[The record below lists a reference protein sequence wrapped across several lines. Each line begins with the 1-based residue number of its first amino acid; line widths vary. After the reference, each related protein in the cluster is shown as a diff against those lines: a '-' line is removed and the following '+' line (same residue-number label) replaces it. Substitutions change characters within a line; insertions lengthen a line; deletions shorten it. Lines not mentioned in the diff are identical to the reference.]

1 MFKIKSAYRAADAGQ
16 DAGGGESP
24 NAPTA
29 QQPAQPT
36 AVDVQAAVAKAL
48 ADREADFKRQLKEL
62 TGHDDLKALSE
73 ARLKEQ
79 GKLQE
84 LADAKAAE
92 AQNYKS
98 RYESTLIENALLAA
112 SAEAVD
118 PSVVLDLLKSK
129 ATVNDSGAVSL
140 DGQSAE
146 DAVKALLAT
155 KPFLAK
161 AQGGTGSGAPANAGG
176 SGVKNPWLKESYNL
190 TEQIRIG
197 NENPSLAAQLKAAA
211 GK

>member
-29 QQPAQPT
+29 QQSTQPP

-48 ADREADFKRQLKEL
+48 ADREAEFKKQLKEL

-98 RYESTLIENALLAA
+98 RYESTLIENALLSA
-112 SAEAVD
+112 SADAVD
-118 PSVVLDLLKSK
+118 PDVVLDLLKGK
-129 ATVNDSGAVSL
+129 ATVDDNGVVTV
-140 DGQSAE
+140 DGKSAA
-146 DAVKALLAT
+146 DAVKGLLDV

-161 AQGGTGSGAPANAGG
+161 AQGGTGSGAPQNSAPAH
-176 SGVKNPWLKESYNL
+176 KNPWLKEHYNL
-190 TEQIRIG
+190 TQQFLISK
-197 NENPSLAAQLKAAA
+197 ENPSLAAQLKAAA

>member
-1 MFKIKSAYRAADAGQ
+1 MFKFKSAFRAADAGA

-24 NAPTA
+24 NAPTVT
-29 QQPAQPT
+29 QPAAP

-48 ADREADFKRQLKEL
+48 ADQQADFKRQLKEL

-92 AQNYKS
+92 AQTYKA

-161 AQGGTGSGAPANAGG
+161 AQGGTGSGAPANAGTG
-176 SGVKNPWLKESYNL
+176 DKNPWSKEHFNL
-190 TEQIRIG
+190 TEQLRL
-197 NENPSLAAQLKAAA
+197 NKENPAKAAQLKAAA
-211 GK
+211 GQ